1 MKVPASGDPI
11 SAIRRS
17 TRAHCFSAD
26 PRGHIA
32 SMTVRDIQRAS
43 ITSAR
48 SRAAGPSAA
57 WQEGPAR
64 FGRGCLLT
72 AAHNMGMSCLRRN
85 SPVLSRPES
94 LTLWQLGRPTVIGG
108 RLRTGRWSS
117 EREGASGVLA
127 RFPAGGEPGR
137 HFPAVT
143 PGPRR
148 TGNVGCKAPSPH
160 PRIEGR
166 GKLMH
171 HHRSR
176 ILPAIHRAFV
186 GLAAF
191 AIIAA
196 ATQGDPA
203 EARSRRHHRS
213 DQASKGGYQP
223 PYSAIVVDAN
233 SGRVLHASNAD
244 SLRHPAAITKIMTL
258 YLLFEQLE
266 AGKLKLDSR
275 LPVSAHAAAQEPS
288 KLGLEPGQTIA
299 TEDAIKAVVT
309 KSANDIAVV
318 IAEVIAGNEEDFAK
332 LMTRKAHA
340 LGMTRTVY
348 TNASGLPDDEQVT
361 TARDQALL
369 GRAIQ
374 DRFPRYYR
382 YFATSSFHFHG
393 MDIRNHNHLL
403 GRIQGVDGIKT
414 GYTRASGFNLVSSVR
429 RGGRHVVAVV
439 FGGSSSGARD
449 ARMRDLIEQ
458 HIAEASIQRTVP
470 MIAEAI
476 ESEPARANTRVA
488 AADPAAPG
496 KDHHGAAARDP
507 EFRPRFA
514 GHAGAAGKHR
524 ATAMGRSSSGP
535 RARCGTTSRTRRSG
549 EHRAR
554 GHRASPGHAGE
565 RAGAA
570 ASAARRASR
579 HSRHATGPEG
589 FGRKRTG
596 SRKCAGGPPGAG
608 HPASR
613 NVAQRVDN
621 PTRRLCR
628 RGGSQ
633 AAAAFRAEHG
643 A

>member
-1 MKVPASGDPI
+1 
-11 SAIRRS
+11 
-17 TRAHCFSAD
+17 
-26 PRGHIA
+26 
-32 SMTVRDIQRAS
+32 
-43 ITSAR
+43 
-48 SRAAGPSAA
+48 
-57 WQEGPAR
+57 
-64 FGRGCLLT
+64 
-72 AAHNMGMSCLRRN
+72 
-85 SPVLSRPES
+85 
-94 LTLWQLGRPTVIGG
+94 
-108 RLRTGRWSS
+108 
-117 EREGASGVLA
+117 
-127 RFPAGGEPGR
+127 
-137 HFPAVT
+137 
-143 PGPRR
+143 
-148 TGNVGCKAPSPH
+148 
-160 PRIEGR
+160 
-166 GKLMH
+166 MH

-203 EARSRRHHRS
+203 EARSRRHHHS

-223 PYSAIVVDAN
+223 PYAAIVVDAN

-244 SLRHPAAITKIMTL
+244 SLRHPASITKIMTL

-393 MDIRNHNHLL
+393 LDIRNHNHLL
-403 GRIQGVDGIKT
+403 GRVQGIDGIKT
-414 GYTRASGFNLVSSVR
+414 GYTRASGFNLVTSVR

-458 HIAEASIQRTVP
+458 HIVTASIQRTVP
-470 MIAEAI
+470 MVAEAI
-476 ESEPARANTRVA
+476 ESEPAGAKTRVA
-488 AADPAAPG
+488 AADPAARMSSGEPAPKTQADTLPTAAPSSPRSG
-496 KDHHGAAARDP
+496 SAEPIQPIPVKTITVRPRVIQSSALGSLVTTAPQANTVPPQWAAAAPTPVAVAAPSPAVAPAAVAPAATAPVAVGRASAMAASEP
-507 EFRPRFA
+507 TPLPPPPGARPGILGTLPVQTVSAESGPAPAIAPAAPPTTPAQRTAAPRAGWMIQLGAFADEAEARQRLRSAQSMAHDLLAKADGFTERVLRGSKELYRARFA
-514 GHAGAAGKHR
+514 GFDKEKAEAACHY
-524 ATAMGRSSSGP
+524 
-535 RARCGTTSRTRRSG
+535 
-549 EHRAR
+549 
-554 GHRASPGHAGE
+554 
-565 RAGAA
+565 
-570 ASAARRASR
+570 
-579 HSRHATGPEG
+579 
-589 FGRKRTG
+589 FKRNDIACMTL
-596 SRKCAGGPPGAG
+596 K
-608 HPASR
+608 
-613 NVAQRVDN
+613 N
-621 PTRRLCR
+621 
-628 RGGSQ
+628 
-633 AAAAFRAEHG
+633 
-643 A
+643 

>member
-1 MKVPASGDPI
+1 M
-11 SAIRRS
+11 RR
-17 TRAHCFSAD
+17 
-26 PRGHIA
+26 
-32 SMTVRDIQRAS
+32 
-43 ITSAR
+43 
-48 SRAAGPSAA
+48 
-57 WQEGPAR
+57 
-64 FGRGCLLT
+64 
-72 AAHNMGMSCLRRN
+72 
-85 SPVLSRPES
+85 
-94 LTLWQLGRPTVIGG
+94 
-108 RLRTGRWSS
+108 
-117 EREGASGVLA
+117 
-127 RFPAGGEPGR
+127 
-137 HFPAVT
+137 
-143 PGPRR
+143 
-148 TGNVGCKAPSPH
+148 
-160 PRIEGR
+160 
-166 GKLMH
+166 
-171 HHRSR
+171 HRSR
-176 ILPAIHRAFV
+176 ILPAIHRALV
-186 GLAAF
+186 GLAAV
-191 AIIAA
+191 AILAGGA
-196 ATQGDPA
+196 GDPA
-203 EARSRRHHRS
+203 QARSRRHHHA
-213 DQASKGGYQP
+213 DHGGNGGYQP
-223 PYSAIVVDAN
+223 PYAAIVVDAN
-233 SGRVLHASNAD
+233 SGRVLHASNPD
-244 SLRHPAAITKIMTL
+244 SLRHPASITKIMTL
-258 YLLFEQLE
+258 YVLFEQLE

-318 IAEVIAGNEEDFAK
+318 IAEAVAGSEEDFAR

-348 TNASGLPDDEQVT
+348 TNASGLPDDEQVS

-369 GRAIQ
+369 GRAVQ

-476 ESEPARANTRVA
+476 ESEPAVRIGG
-488 AADPAAPG
+488 ADPADSG

-535 RARCGTTSRTRRSG
+535 RGRCGTTSRTRRSG